1 MEIVMKRRIQPTIGA
16 MIVLLLG
23 SSAAARAQG
32 YPTFERNGY
41 PVTPLQLQVLGSES
55 VEEQAPTSTLAN
67 EGMPAS
73 PHQLNVLRRTNGA
86 AER

>member
-1 MEIVMKRRIQPTIGA
+1 MKHRFQPAVGA
-16 MIVLLLG
+16 SIVLLLG
-23 SSAAARAQG
+23 SSVAVSAQG

-41 PVTPLQLQVLGSES
+41 PVTPLQLQVLGSDR
-55 VEEQAPTSTLAN
+55 VEEHAPTSTLAH